1 MLPTDTD
8 SAMSGV
14 AVKYL
19 RPIFFFFF
27 ASDMYVLTMTSLN
40 DTVMCGSSREQVEE
54 KPLRSG

>member
-8 SAMSGV
+8 NAMSGV

-19 RPIFFFFF
+19 RPIFFFF